1 MDGHDAP
8 PPSPPPPAFGEP
20 GHIGGYRIL
29 GVLGEG
35 GMGVVYLAE
44 QTEPVRR
51 EVALK
56 VLKPGMDS
64 RQVVARFE
72 SERQA
77 LAVMEHPGIA
87 QVYDA
92 GATPEGRPFFVMERV
107 DGVPI
112 TDYCDAALLP
122 VRARVELFL
131 QVCSAVQHAHQKGV
145 IHRDLKPSNVLVT
158 VAGGAPLCKVIDFG
172 IAKATERDAE
182 ATRVTRVDQS
192 PGTPAYMSPEQ
203 AAASGLDVDTRSDI
217 YSLGVLLFELL
228 TGALPFDDQ
237 AYRGLSFLAHHVAV
251 DPPTPSGRLG
261 QLGSAADRVAAARST
276 DTAGLRRAL
285 RRDLDWIVHRAM
297 EKDRARRYETANA
310 LALELE
316 RYLRHEPVL
325 AGPPT
330 TAYRAGKFVRRHR
343 AAVAFAG
350 TVALLLVGFGATMAV
365 QANRIARARAV
376 AELRQGQAE
385 DLIGFMVGDLRQ
397 RLAPIG
403 RLDVL
408 DEVGRKA
415 LEYFAAVPESELS
428 DEELF
433 RRSEALMQLGQVRFD
448 QDDRDAAL
456 ASFREAL
463 ALAKG
468 LEARGADAPERQLGI
483 AFAHYWVG
491 FLHFRNGAPDSALV
505 HFLPYVAIAE
515 RLVARHPDSA
525 RFRAELAY
533 AHGNVG
539 SALEAR
545 NDLEGAGQAYGSVAA
560 VWEELSR
567 AEPENRQWLL
577 SLAANHNKRAVVQ
590 RKQGD
595 LRGAV
600 AHHRAELAARR
611 RAHER
616 DSTDAHALRLHA
628 LAHNFLSEALAISGE
643 EDAAFDHRMEAVRLY
658 RALVAI
664 DSTHAGYRQGLGFST
679 RFAGLGLAARG
690 RTAEGHR
697 SLLESR
703 RTFETLLAGDP
714 GNFIYR
720 RELAAALTALAQLA
734 NQAGPAA
741 LTPQERRGAGA
752 ADQAQLALV
761 ALEPALALRPD
772 DADLR
777 RVRAEAL
784 LELGRARSAGGRDD
798 DARAAWLEAVA
809 MLEPVVGDHASAP
822 PLAAWAAAL
831 LELGRA
837 ADARPALERL
847 RAQGYH
853 TPGLA
858 ALARR
863 HGFTL

>member
-1 MDGHDAP
+1 MVPHDDATP
-8 PPSPPPPAFGEP
+8 PPPPPPALDEP
-20 GHIGGYRIL
+20 VWIGGYRLIR
-29 GVLGEG
+29 VLGEG

-56 VLKPGMDS
+56 VLKPGMDT

-72 SERQA
+72 LERQA

-112 TDYCDAALLP
+112 TEYCDAARLP
-122 VRARVELFL
+122 VRARLKLFL
-131 QVCSAVQHAHQKGV
+131 QVCRAVQHAHQKGV

-158 VAGGAPLCKVIDFG
+158 VAGGAALCKIIDFG
-172 IAKATERDAE
+172 IAKATERSPD
-182 ATRVTRVDQS
+182 ATRVTQLDQS
-192 PGTPAYMSPEQ
+192 IGTPAYMSPEQ
-203 AAASGLDVDTRSDI
+203 ALASGLDVDTRSDI
-217 YSLGVLLFELL
+217 YSLGVLLYELL
-228 TGALPFDDQ
+228 AGALPFESR
-237 AYRGLSFLAHHVAV
+237 AYQGWSFLAHHIAV
-251 DPPTPSGRLG
+251 DPPTPS
-261 QLGSAADRVAAARST
+261 ARVAQLDAGAAHVAAHRNS
-276 DTAGLRRAL
+276 DAAGLRRAL
-285 RRDLDWIVHRAM
+285 RGDLDWIVLRAM
-297 EKDRARRYETANA
+297 EKDRERRYETANA

-316 RYLRHEPVL
+316 RHLRYEPVL

-330 TAYRAGKFVRRHR
+330 AAYRAGKFVRRHR
-343 AAVAFAG
+343 AGVAFAA
-350 TVALLLVGFGATMAV
+350 TVFLLLTGFAAAMTV

-397 RLAPIG
+397 RLTPIG

-428 DEELF
+428 DEEIH
-433 RRSEALMQLGQVRFD
+433 RRSEALMQLGQIRFD
-448 QDDRDAAL
+448 QDDRAAAG

-463 ALAKG
+463 ALAQTLAG
-468 LEARGADAPERQLGI
+468 RGASAPDRQLGL

-491 FLHFRNGAPDSALV
+491 FLHFRNGEPDSALA
-505 HFLPYVAIAE
+505 HWFPYVEIAE
-515 RLVARHPDSA
+515 RLVARHPDST

-545 NDLEGAGQAYGSVAA
+545 NDLEGAGRAYGSVAA

-567 AEPENRQWLL
+567 ADPDNRQWLL
-577 SLAANHNKRAVVQ
+577 SLAANHNKRAVVR

-600 AHHRAELAARR
+600 EHHRAELDARA
-611 RAHER
+611 RAHQR
-616 DSTDAHALRLHA
+616 DTTDAGALRLHA
-628 LAHNFLSEALAISGE
+628 LAHNFLSEVLAISGA
-643 EDAAFDHRMEAVRLY
+643 EDSAFVHRMEAVRLY
-658 RALVAI
+658 RTLVAL
-664 DSTHAGYRQGLGFST
+664 DSTHVGYRQGLGFST

-690 RTAEGHR
+690 RGAEGLR
-697 SLLESR
+697 SLDESR
-703 RTFETLLAGDP
+703 RIFEALLAGDP
-714 GNFIYR
+714 ASDRYR
-720 RELAAALTALAQLA
+720 RELALTYTALAA
-734 NQAGPAA
+734 TAR
-741 LTPQERRGAGA
+741 QERLGDGAIEHAGA
-752 ADQAQLALV
+752 ALAVLG
-761 ALEPALALRPD
+761 PALAAQPG

-777 RVRAEAL
+777 RVRADAL
-784 LELGRARSAGGRDD
+784 LELGRARAALGRGDV
-798 DARAAWLEAVA
+798 ARHAWLEAIA
-809 MLEPVVGDHASAP
+809 ALEPIAPEHASAP
-822 PLAAWAAAL
+822 PLATWAAAL

-837 ADARPALERL
+837 ADARPALAAL

-853 TPGLA
+853 TPALA